1 MTKHSNCFDAF
12 GRNVTRVDNE
22 ISSLSPIE
30 HSQNLVNF
38 LETFLETLLAL
49 QNSNP
54 SLNLLEIEAAFFILF
69 QKAVYWPMLSTV
81 YEPILF

>member
-1 MTKHSNCFDAF
+1 MKYLACHQSNIHK
-12 GRNVTRVDNE
+12 TW
-22 ISSLSPIE
+22 S
-30 HSQNLVNF
+30 
-38 LETFLETLLAL
+38 TFLKPFLKPFLAL

-69 QKAVYWPMLSTV
+69 QKTVYWPMLSTV